1 MAPFV
6 GPSPIFVGVLAAV
19 CVMGFGEGSQSVAQ
33 QSIMQRRT
41 PDAVRSRVAAAI
53 DACSQLAIGLAF
65 IVAAPIVAWLGPR
78 GTYVFGGL
86 IGLLSIL
93 ALGPV
98 LASRRDVTG
107 GGEAMAPPLFAQAPA
122 AG

>member
-1 MAPFV
+1 
-6 GPSPIFVGVLAAV
+6 
-19 CVMGFGEGSQSVAQ
+19 VAQ

-98 LASRRDVTG
+98 LAARRDVR
-107 GGEAMAPPLFAQAPA
+107 GEAEPMSRPLSTQPPA
-122 AG
+122 AGPQ